1 MEIKEFGKIMEEKV
15 KELLGA
21 EYLVEYSEV
30 TKNNGNIWHALAI
43 KKKDENIAP
52 SLYIDNCFS
61 EYNDGKD
68 VDMIAKELISLYK
81 ESAPGE
87 NVDVKFFTDFSKV
100 AEKLT
105 FKLVNYEKNK
115 NMLKEV
121 PYKICEDLALVPL
134 CLIENK
140 YIGTGSIMIKNRH
153 LEEWE
158 VSFDELWENVFE
170 RAVINTPVKISG
182 LLENIMGAHEIDEE
196 LDYCGDLKHMH
207 VLSNTSGN
215 YGAAVIMYPGLLHD
229 LSEKLGSD
237 LIILPSSLH
246 EVIVLEC
253 AELNIRKEDLFAM
266 VGEVNRT
273 VLQSEDILSDNIY
286 HYSASKNKLYI
297 YC

>member
-68 VDMIAKELISLYK
+68 ADMIAKELISLYK

-121 PYKICEDLALVPL
+121 PYKIFEDLALVPL

-196 LDYCGDLKHMH
+196 LDFCGDLKHMY

>member
-52 SLYIDNCFS
+52 SLYIDNYFS
-61 EYNDGKD
+61 RYNDGAD

-81 ESAPGE
+81 ESAPGGI
-87 NVDVKFFTDFSKV
+87 VDVDFFTDFSKV

-115 NMLKEV
+115 NMLKGV
-121 PYKICEDLALVPL
+121 PYKIFEDLALVPL

-140 YIGTGSIMIKNRH
+140 YIGTGSILIKNRH

-182 LLENIMGAHEIDEE
+182 LLETIMGANKIDEE
-196 LDYCGDLKHMH
+196 LDLCGDLKHMY

-229 LSEKLGSD
+229 LSEKLDSD

-246 EVIVLEC
+246 EVIVLAC
-253 AELNIRKEDLFAM
+253 GELNIEKKDLLAM
-266 VGEVNRT
+266 VGEVNRS

-286 HYSASKNKLYI
+286 HYSASESKLYI